1 MISSFIVIRNSVV
14 FCLIIFLFGCLN
26 TEKLESNSIP
36 QISSIDS
43 SQVTTQNI
51 SNLKYTEY
59 VLSDISKI
67 KVRDWQKLNDL
78 MDIIEEVKL
87 GNLSFLNNDKVIL
100 DSFFTDLKNEIP
112 ESIKS
117 TSILVRLTV
126 IETLFLKLEGIMS
139 LKSTHKD
146 NLLQSIQDILV
157 SHSNL
162 ILQLNKKF
170 EKESQNIKKPS
181 K

>member
-14 FCLIIFLFGCLN
+14 YCLISLLFGCLN
-26 TEKLESNSIP
+26 TEKLELNPIP
-36 QISSIDS
+36 EISSIDS
-43 SQVTTQNI
+43 SQVTIQNI
-51 SNLKYTEY
+51 SNLKFTEY
-59 VLSDISKI
+59 VLSDISKT
-67 KVRDWQKLNDL
+67 KVRDWQKFNEL
-78 MDIIEEVKL
+78 MGIIEEVHL

-126 IETLFLKLEGIMS
+126 IETLFLKLEGMIS
-139 LKSTHKD
+139 LRSTEKD
-146 NLLQSIQDILV
+146 NLLQSIKDILV

-170 EKESQNIKKPS
+170 EKESQKIKKPN
-181 K
+181 

>member
-139 LKSTHKD
+139 LKFTQKE
-146 NLLQSIQDILV
+146 NLLKNIKDILV

-170 EKESQNIKKPS
+170 EKESQNIKKPN
-181 K
+181 

>member
-1 MISSFIVIRNSVV
+1 M
-14 FCLIIFLFGCLN
+14 CLIIFLFGCLN

-112 ESIKS
+112 ESI
-117 TSILVRLTV
+117 TTYISILKSYFG
-126 IETLFLKLEGIMS
+126 IEIE
-139 LKSTHKD
+139 H
-146 NLLQSIQDILV
+146 
-157 SHSNL
+157 L
-162 ILQLNKKF
+162 IK
-170 EKESQNIKKPS
+170 
-181 K
+181 